1 MRNIYIRTK
10 TFLYTYIYIHRH
22 IIIYETWNGHSF
34 RPGAS
39 ERAPHL
45 GDQAAKSALLDWGLG
60 RVQDLV
66 LRVSFKAVYT
76 G

>member
-1 MRNIYIRTK
+1 MHNIYTYTFYIYIYIRTK
-10 TFLYTYIYIHRH
+10 TFLYIY
-22 IIIYETWNGHSF
+22 TWNGHSF

-66 LRVSFKAVYT
+66 FRVSFKAVYT